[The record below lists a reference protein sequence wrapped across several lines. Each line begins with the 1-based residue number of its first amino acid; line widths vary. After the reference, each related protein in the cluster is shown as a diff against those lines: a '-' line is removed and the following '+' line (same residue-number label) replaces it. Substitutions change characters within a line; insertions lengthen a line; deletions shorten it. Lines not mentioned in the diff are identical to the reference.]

1 MTRPA
6 GRLPRREP
14 RKTSVSLLLGQLDGA
29 SGFPNPISCAVSRGI
44 FPFLYFFF
52 IETFQLMSKDKHGY
66 STVNTY
72 VDQERHFIL
81 ICRNSTV

>member
-6 GRLPRREP
+6 VRLPRREP
-14 RKTSVSLLLGQLDGA
+14 RKTAVSLLLGQLDGA
-29 SGFPNPISCAVSRGI
+29 SGFPNPIAWAVSSGI
-44 FPFLYFFF
+44 FSFSFLFF
-52 IETFQLMSKDKHGY
+52 IESFQLMSKDKHGY

-81 ICRNSTV
+81 I